1 MSTPR
6 LSGLLPSIAL
16 SDAAFASRHRALSG
30 LLWAH
35 LPLVIGVAMV
45 TGEATGEHAKM
56 LWAVIGAMLVCAVIA
71 GVAWDRRARA
81 VSVAVG
87 LLLAADGL
95 VHGGGGLTDL
105 HFHFFVVLAL
115 IGLYQDWVPFAL
127 AVVLVATHHLGVGMA
142 APETVFSD
150 PAARANPLAWALL
163 HAVFVLAMCGAQ
175 VAYWRFSARA
185 QEEATRQ
192 REEATAEGERALRM
206 TIDEA
211 RGREAAAAERAAA
224 EVARNADLA
233 RRLESVLAEVARTG
247 DRLGSDAGEALTAF
261 ERAIDEAGTTVSEAA
276 ARLDETVRTAT
287 GAVAA
292 ITRLGAAV
300 ADISTIAGLIQSV
313 ANQTNLLALNAT
325 IEAARA
331 GEVGKGFAVV
341 AAEVKALAAQTASAT
356 GRIDTTVAD
365 VRSQAAS
372 VTAAVREVAE
382 QLQRV
387 AGIQEAARQV
397 MDEQRGMTVRTR
409 ELILTAAG
417 HVATSAGRVTG
428 AGT

>member
-1 MSTPR
+1 MPTQIV
-6 LSGLLPSIAL
+6 SGLLPSVAL
-16 SDAAFASRHRALSG
+16 SDEAFASRHRALRA

-35 LPLVIGVAMV
+35 VPLVIGVAV
-45 TGEATGEHAKM
+45 ATGEATGRNARM
-56 LWAVIGAMLVCAVIA
+56 LWIVIGATVLCAVAA
-71 GVAWDRRARA
+71 GVAHGRRARA

-87 LLLAADGL
+87 LLFAADAL

-127 AVVLVATHHLGVGMA
+127 AVLLVATHHLGAGVA

-163 HAVFVLAMCGAQ
+163 HAAFVLAMCGAQ

-192 REEATAEGERALRM
+192 REEVTERGERALRLA
-206 TIDEA
+206 IEQA
-211 RGREAAAAERAAA
+211 QRREADAAERAAA

-247 DRLGSDAGEALTAF
+247 DRLGVDAGEAIAAF
-261 ERAIDEAGTTVSEAA
+261 EQAIDEAGTTVADAA
-276 ARLDETVRTAT
+276 AQLEDTVRTAIS
-287 GAVAA
+287 AVDA
-292 ITRLGAAV
+292 ITRLGSAV
-300 ADISTIAGLIQSV
+300 VDISTIAGLIQAV
-313 ANQTNLLALNAT
+313 ADQTNLLALNAT

-341 AAEVKALAAQTASAT
+341 AAEVKELAAQTAAAT
-356 GRIDTTVAD
+356 GRIDATVTD
-365 VRSQAAS
+365 VQAQAAS
-372 VTAAVREVAE
+372 VTSAVREVADR
-382 QLQRV
+382 LQQV
-387 AGIQEAARQV
+387 AGIQQAARQV
-397 MDEQRGMTVRTR
+397 MDEQRGRTARTR
-409 ELILTAAG
+409 ELILTAAD
-417 HVATSAGRVTG
+417 HVATSAGRVTAAG
-428 AGT
+428 A